1 MEPLSGIAA
10 YAAMFVSP
18 ADAMVALPNVMGG
31 LDAGTVLAIVAVI
44 VALVP
49 IVLVARGAAEARRTT
64 PARRDLALAKRPSS
78 IFGAPTVVWRR
89 LEVAGR
95 LGAGEEA
102 RAAEAGVPAAR
113 GRVLSDR
120 G

>member
-10 YAAMFVSP
+10 YAAMLVSP
-18 ADAMVALPNVMGG
+18 ANAQVALPNGMAG

-49 IVLVARGAAEARRTT
+49 IGLVARGAAEARRTT
-64 PARRDLALAKRPSS
+64 RARRDLVAAKRPRA
-78 IFGAPTVVWRR
+78 IFGAPTVVWRGIG
-89 LEVAGR
+89 VAGR
-95 LGAGEEA
+95 AGADEA
-102 RAAEAGVPAAR
+102 TRGPEAGVAAAR
-113 GRVLSDR
+113 ARVVSDR